1 MRSGIWIIFE
11 LNMHISC
18 KGNAE
23 ISFKNEKKK
32 AKSRFIG
39 FGPDFNSTDIGPKAQ
54 LRQYGCTHILYT
66 VSSAHT
72 SIMRLFTIADDK
84 DSCSSLR
91 EYDSCI
97 QQKREQLFRQRS
109 NLSKQ
114 QELHNILVDFILL
127 S

>member
-1 MRSGIWIIFE
+1 MLKF
-11 LNMHISC
+11 L
-18 KGNAE
+18 
-23 ISFKNEKKK
+23 FKMKKRRQ
-32 AKSRFIG
+32 KSRFIG
-39 FGPDFNSTDIGPKAQ
+39 FGPDLNSTDIGPKAK
-54 LRQYGCTHILYT
+54 LRQYGCTYILYT

-97 QQKREQLFRQRS
+97 QQKREQLFRQYS

-114 QELHNILVDFILL
+114 QEVHNI
-127 S
+127 